1 MSVPPLSPSSASS
14 LPFLPPPSA
23 VVARLRA
30 AGCVFAEDEAA
41 LLLAGAEGDGEA
53 LAASVARRA
62 AGEPLEHVLG
72 WAEFA
77 GHRVKVGP
85 GVFVPRRRTEFL
97 VERAVRLAAAPAV
110 AVDLCCGSGAVGVAL
125 LAAWEGVELHA
136 ADLDPRAVACAR
148 LNLGPAAAVYEGD
161 LYAPLPAR
169 LRGRV
174 EVLVANAPY
183 VPTDAVAL
191 LPTEARVHEPA
202 TALDG
207 GADGLT
213 VLRRVIAD
221 AARWLAPGGSL
232 LVESGERQRPALLD
246 ALRSGGLTPRVAHCA
261 EREATVLIGRRPDAD

>member
-1 MSVPPLSPSSASS
+1 MSVPPPFSPSVSS
-14 LPFLPPPSA
+14 LPSLPA

-41 LLLAGAEGDGEA
+41 LLVAGTGGGEA

-77 GHRVKVGP
+77 GHRVEVGP

-97 VERAVRLAAAPAV
+97 VERAVRLARSPAV

-125 LAAWEGVELHA
+125 LAAWEHVELHA

-148 LNLGPAAAVYEGD
+148 RNLGPAAVVHEGD
-161 LYAPLPAR
+161 LYAPLPTR

-213 VLRRVIAD
+213 VLRRVIAG

-232 LVESGERQRPALLD
+232 LVESSERQRPALLD
-246 ALRSGGLTPRVAHCA
+246 ALGAGGLLPSVAHCA
-261 EREATVLIGRRPDAD
+261 EREATVLIGRRPDAG